1 MTSRSAAETTAR
13 PYRERL
19 LPGIGLYIALL
30 LLVPAVALVLTPI
43 NSDMALPVGVVVYL
57 IVAGAVTLMCPVVAV
72 QNGRLAAGRA
82 EIPVQQLGGIEL
94 LGSEG
99 MRAAIG
105 PGVDARSYLVVR
117 GWIHRGVRI
126 ENIDPAD
133 PAPFWIITTRHPQ
146 KLAEAIEAA
155 KA

>member
-1 MTSRSAAETTAR
+1 
-13 PYRERL
+13 
-19 LPGIGLYIALL
+19 
-30 LLVPAVALVLTPI
+30 
-43 NSDMALPVGVVVYL
+43 
-57 IVAGAVTLMCPVVAV
+57 
-72 QNGRLAAGRA
+72 
-82 EIPVQQLGGIEL
+82 
-94 LGSEG
+94 

-126 ENIDPAD
+126 DNIDPAD